1 MSQIDSLL
9 TDLKNADE
17 NIRHRATVALW
28 RLWLHQKGIYGLE
41 LLQQA
46 ETLQEAGDRQ
56 GAESLLTNLIEDQPD
71 FAEAWN
77 RRAILHYSQGKYQKS
92 LEDCQMVVSLNP
104 IHFGA
109 FHGLGLCHAALG
121 SYGAA
126 IRAFRQALE
135 LQPYA
140 TINQKLILECTIH
153 LP

>member
-9 TDLKNADE
+9 TDLKSADE

-28 RLWLHQKGIYGLE
+28 RLWLYQKGVYGLE

-46 ETLQEAGDRQ
+46 ETLQEAGDRK

-77 RRAILHYSQGKYQKS
+77 RRAILYYSQGKYQKS

-104 IHFGA
+104 SHFGA

>member
-1 MSQIDSLL
+1 MSQIDLFL
-9 TDLKNADE
+9 EDLKNADE

-28 RLWLHQKGIYGLE
+28 RLWFHQKGAYGME

-46 ETLQEAGDRQ
+46 QTLIERRDTKEAETL
-56 GAESLLTNLIEDQPD
+56 LTSLIEDQPD

-77 RRAILHYSQGKYQKS
+77 RRAIFYYSQSKYQKS

-104 IHFGA
+104 YHFGA

-121 SYGAA
+121 AHGAA

-140 TINQKLILECTIH
+140 TINQKLILECTMH
-153 LP
+153 LT

>member
-1 MSQIDSLL
+1 MSQIDLL
-9 TDLKNADE
+9 LEDLKNADE

-28 RLWLHQKGIYGLE
+28 RLWFHQKGAYGME
-41 LLQQA
+41 LLQEAQA
-46 ETLQEAGDRQ
+46 LLERGKNKESETL
-56 GAESLLTNLIEDQPD
+56 LTSLIEDQPD

-77 RRAILHYSQGKYQKS
+77 RRAIFYYSQGKYQKS

-104 IHFGA
+104 YHFGA

-126 IRAFRQALE
+126 IGAFRQALE
-135 LQPYA
+135 LQPFA

-153 LP
+153 LT

>member
-1 MSQIDSLL
+1 MSQIDLLL

-28 RLWLHQKGIYGLE
+28 KLWFHQKGAYGME
-41 LLQQA
+41 LLQEAQA
-46 ETLQEAGDRQ
+46 LLENGETKKSETL
-56 GAESLLTNLIEDQPD
+56 LTSLIEDQPD

-77 RRAILHYSQGKYQKS
+77 RRAIFYYSQGKYQKS

-104 IHFGA
+104 YHFGA

-121 SYGAA
+121 GYGAA
-126 IRAFRQALE
+126 IGAFRQALE

-140 TINQKLILECTIH
+140 LINQRLILECTVH
-153 LP
+153 LT

>member
-1 MSQIDSLL
+1 MSQIDLL
-9 TDLKNADE
+9 LADLKNADE

-28 RLWLHQKGIYGLE
+28 RLWFHQKGAYGME

-46 ETLQEAGDRQ
+46 QALLENGDTK
-56 GAESLLTNLIEDQPD
+56 ESEVLLTSLIEDQPD

-77 RRAILHYSQGKYQKS
+77 RRAIFYYSQGKYQKS

-104 IHFGA
+104 YHFGA

-121 SYGAA
+121 AYGSA

-153 LP
+153 LT